1 MNHRGHPKNPIP
13 RAELPLA
20 ALAES
25 FLESSRE
32 EAPALA
38 KQLAALDADGKRELG
53 GVLGRLDARGKGE
66 LDPGQ
71 RLLARRVLGRLQK
84 PAAES
89 LVLVNRILDYLDL
102 NLSALIEEDELELCV
117 QVIELFAR
125 AESRN
130 DTLSTRELEMLY
142 AVLRYLD
149 RDENGQ
155 LDPLERAALHQ
166 GLSRPEV
173 FLAEQRKQNPFLRRL
188 LAARV

>member
-1 MNHRGHPKNPIP
+1 MNHRGHPKNPIQ
-13 RAELPLA
+13 RDALPLA

-25 FLESSRE
+25 FLAASRE

-38 KQLAALDADGKRELG
+38 KQLGALDADGMRELG

-84 PAAES
+84 PTAES

-117 QVIELFAR
+117 QVIELFSR
-125 AESRN
+125 AESDN
-130 DTLSTRELEMLY
+130 DTLTTRELEMLY
-142 AVLRYLD
+142 AVLRHLD
-149 RDENGQ
+149 KDENGQ
-155 LDPLERAALHQ
+155 IDPLERAALHK
-166 GLSRPEV
+166 GLSNPAA
-173 FLAEQRKQNPFLRRL
+173 FLAEQRATNPFLRRI
-188 LAARV
+188 LAAQR